1 MKRIA
6 IAVALLAALGAAC
19 AKAGPESPRPR
30 SPNGQAKA
38 AAQAPVAGLSDGL
51 AKAAM
56 VEAGLTNFTGI
67 TAEDLSAGLTKAA
80 MAEAGMTNFTGVTP
94 RGELPSGAP
103 HPHTANQVPKG
114 VQP

>member
-30 SPNGQAKA
+30 SPTGQAKA

-51 AKAAM
+51 AKASM
-56 VEAGLTNFTGI
+56 VEAGLTNFTGL
-67 TAEDLSAGLTKAA
+67 TVDDLSDGPTKAA
-80 MAEAGMTNFTGVTP
+80 MVEAGLTNI
-94 RGELPSGAP
+94 S
-103 HPHTANQVPKG
+103 G